1 MSHPARPVSHINFRP
16 DTVNFYDKEGKAQ
29 SRTQLISCCSEHSV
43 YDPANA
49 GEVLSGP
56 APMPLAA
63 IQLKET
69 ADGNILAIGSTG
81 EDQYQRFLDK
91 FGFRLAMEYKVSD
104 VWQLAG
110 ETSVAT
116 PAAEFSKQRIRC

>member
-1 MSHPARPVSHINFRP
+1 
-16 DTVNFYDKEGKAQ
+16 
-29 SRTQLISCCSEHSV
+29 
-43 YDPANA
+43 
-49 GEVLSGP
+49 
-56 APMPLAA
+56 MPLAA

-69 ADGNILAIGSTG
+69 AGGNILAIGSTG